1 MNDFIQKLLNTE
13 DTTNQYD
20 AQDIETNK
28 IFALFAYLGILIL
41 IPVFAAKDS
50 KFAKYHI
57 NQGLTL
63 LICGFVVEIVLGIL
77 IRIPVLGIIFGIIAS
92 LYGLVVLAMIV
103 VGILNALNGK
113 AKQLPIIGKFTLLK

>member
-63 LICGFVVEIVLGIL
+63 IICGFVIEIVLGIL